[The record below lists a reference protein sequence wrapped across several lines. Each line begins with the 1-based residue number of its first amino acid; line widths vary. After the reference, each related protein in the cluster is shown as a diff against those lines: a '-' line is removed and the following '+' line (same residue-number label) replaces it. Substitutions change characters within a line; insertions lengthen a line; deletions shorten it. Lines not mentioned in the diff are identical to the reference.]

1 MRLPNIWGKGQ
12 SFALSAL
19 DGQSS
24 NVRDFVGLL
33 SGDRLGIRFE
43 SGVRREL
50 AVVKLRGNQMNYD
63 IVSSDCIKCTFR
75 DGSSAMFI
83 YHSHNLIVGRRGI
96 GNVVRVFTDGDVN
109 EYAYDENTLVQD
121 TYNKEITV
129 LAQKDGQFAF
139 SYGHTDTET
148 VEEIVA
154 RAKSGL
160 EVDLDA
166 LYEKRVSYY
175 REHSIDHPVYDR
187 LYSKCMSAMKTELYA
202 PEGDFPYIW
211 STPDRVPH
219 RFLWLWDSVFHGIG
233 YRHLLPDLAQKLIL
247 SIFIKQHED
256 GKISHEVGHDH
267 TSRIIQPMVIAWG
280 SWLVYEV
287 TKDKEF
293 LRTVYDANK
302 RFLEWVL
309 ANRQEGDSMLFRWV
323 TSDDPNCRCDECG
336 LDNTPRYDEDRLLYA
351 IDFSCYMANDM
362 RYMAKIA
369 EELGEDPAPYMET
382 RERVIR
388 AANETL
394 WDEETGY
401 YYDRDIETG
410 EFITCPTNVGLLAL
424 FGGIA
429 TPERAERLVRDW
441 LENPAEFA
449 TPNPIPT
456 LARSDEG
463 YCKDMWRGPTWI
475 NLTYFVAEGLAD
487 YGYLEEATAL
497 RRRSVDMVNEWYEK
511 TGCIFEFYDAENE
524 LSPYQ
529 LDRKGKAFE
538 PRDHRMKLHAIPD
551 FGWSCTLTLDMIHK
565 LIEK

>member
-1 MRLPNIWGKGQ
+1 MRLANIWGKGQ

-24 NVRDFVGLL
+24 NQRDFVGLL

-50 AVVKLRGNQMNYD
+50 AVVKLRGNRLNYEL
-63 IVSSDCIKCTFR
+63 VSSDCIKCLMS
-75 DGSSAMFI
+75 DGSDAMFI
-83 YHSHNLIVGRRGI
+83 YHSHNLIVGRRGT
-96 GNVVRVFTDGDVN
+96 GNVVKVFTDGDVN
-109 EYAYDENTLVQD
+109 EYAYDDNTTVQD
-121 TYNKEITV
+121 TYNGEFTA
-129 LAQKDGQFAF
+129 LAVEGAQFAF
-139 SYGHTDTET
+139 AYGQTA
-148 VEEIVA
+148 EEA
-154 RAKSGL
+154 AELAKSGL
-160 EVDLDA
+160 KVDLDA
-166 LYEKRVSYY
+166 LYEKRLSYY
-175 REHSIDHPVYDR
+175 REHVIDDPEYDQ
-187 LYSKCMSAMKTELYA
+187 LYCKCMSAMKTELYA

-233 YRHLLPDLAQKLIL
+233 YMHLLPDVAQQLIL
-247 SIFIKQHED
+247 SIFIKQHAD
-256 GKISHEVGHDH
+256 GMISHEVSHDRA
-267 TSRIIQPMVIAWG
+267 SSIIQPTVIAWG
-280 SWLVYEV
+280 SWKVYQV
-287 TKDKEF
+287 TKDKQF

-309 ANRQEGDSMLFRWV
+309 KNRQEGDSMLFRWV
-323 TSDDPNCRCDECG
+323 TTDDPNCRCDECG
-336 LDNTPRYDEDRLLYA
+336 LDNTPRYDEERLMYA
-351 IDFSCYMANDM
+351 FDFSCYMANDM
-362 RYMAKIA
+362 RWMAKIA
-369 EELGEDPAPYMET
+369 EELGEDPAPYMENF
-382 RERVIR
+382 ERIVR

-394 WDEETGY
+394 WDEKTGY

-410 EFITCPTNVGLLAL
+410 EFITCPTNCGLLAL

-441 LENPAEFA
+441 LENPNEFA

-475 NLTYFVAEGLAD
+475 NLTYFVAEGLED
-487 YGYLEEATAL
+487 CGYLKEATAL
-497 RRRSVDMVNEWYEK
+497 RRRSVEMVKEWYEK

-524 LSPYQ
+524 VSPYN